1 MVLETILDIEFQD
14 MVAGDKAIFYQAI
27 VVITFPHPFSLCI
40 INIILH
46 PLTAFIH
53 SLWSLHYYLW
63 NNSINIDIE
72 INQHQSIS
80 RTTGTLLTLCSS
92 MDTSSPSPYLRWAT
106 MTKPMRIAQSR
117 TSECLQ
123 VLVFCFV
130 DLLATDFLLAAI
142 VTYAV
147 SKGLSIVRL
156 LSRIL
161 NTSTNV
167 EMQKFLIS
175 GLSLAGQTWQLRLWL
190 TDASSFESLVRYK
203 FLFPWT
209 VCPTDDLS
217 LIDCG
222 LNITVAV
229 V

>member
-53 SLWSLHYYLW
+53 SLWSLQYYYLW

-92 MDTSSPSPYLRWAT
+92 MDTSSPSPYLRWDDSVNLDDKTITAEHLNDCRFWCSALSICL
-106 MTKPMRIAQSR
+106 PR
-117 TSECLQ
+117 TS
-123 VLVFCFV
+123 
-130 DLLATDFLLAAI
+130 
-142 VTYAV
+142 
-147 SKGLSIVRL
+147 SSPPLSPMP
-156 LSRIL
+156 SAKD
-161 NTSTNV
+161 S
-167 EMQKFLIS
+167 Q
-175 GLSLAGQTWQLRLWL
+175 
-190 TDASSFESLVRYK
+190 
-203 FLFPWT
+203 
-209 VCPTDDLS
+209 
-217 LIDCG
+217 
-222 LNITVAV
+222 
-229 V
+229 